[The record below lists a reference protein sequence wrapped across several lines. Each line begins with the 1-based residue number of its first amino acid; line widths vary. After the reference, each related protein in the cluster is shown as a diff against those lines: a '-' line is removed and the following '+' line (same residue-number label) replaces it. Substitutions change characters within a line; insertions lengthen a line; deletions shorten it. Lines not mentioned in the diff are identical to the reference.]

1 MLYYG
6 FKKRF
11 NSKSKTN
18 PAKLIIEKDI
28 MKTENANRA
37 KMIGKIDFKTYEPY
51 PKNPKIA
58 KFFKE
63 IGLADELGSGVR
75 NIVKYTKIYSG
86 GVPELKEDDIFRAI
100 IPLEENYSENPN
112 YTENYTE
119 NLNETQ
125 QKIIRLIKE
134 KPEITQ
140 KMLVKELNLS
150 RPAIAL
156 NIKYLKDNGHIERI
170 GSDRKGYWKIIK

>member
-1 MLYYG
+1 MLIHREFGNPY
-6 FKKRF
+6 
-11 NSKSKTN
+11 

-28 MKTENANRA
+28 MKTENSNRA
-37 KMIGKIDFKTYEPY
+37 KMIGKINFETYEPY

-75 NIVKYTKIYSG
+75 NIVKYTKIYSD
-86 GVPELKEDDIFRAI
+86 GVPELKEDDIFRTI
-100 IPLEENYSENPN
+100 IPLEENYLENPN
-112 YTENYTE
+112 YTENYTESYTE

-125 QKIIRLIKE
+125 QKIIKLIKE
-134 KPEITQ
+134 NSEITQ

-156 NIKYLKDNGHIERI
+156 NIKYLKDNGYIERI
-170 GSDRKGYWKIIK
+170 GSDRKGYWKIIKW